1 VLILSCH
8 GFEKFFKRE
17 DKNMKRQGLKAFQTG
32 SATAGLL
39 HTYPGISSPEPS
51 SVSTSSVIDRTDQP
65 FFFSKQ
71 PLKIIFVNCLLQNG
85 HRSPC
90 ISVHRKLIVV
100 YRNLISAYRK
110 LR

>member
-1 VLILSCH
+1 MSCH

-39 HTYPGISSPEPS
+39 HTYPGISSLEPS

-65 FFFSKQ
+65 CFF
-71 PLKIIFVNCLLQNG
+71 LKATTENNICELFITKWT
-85 HRSPC
+85 S
-90 ISVHRKLIVV
+90 ITV
-100 YRNLISAYRK
+100 Y
-110 LR
+110 LRTPEIDSGVS